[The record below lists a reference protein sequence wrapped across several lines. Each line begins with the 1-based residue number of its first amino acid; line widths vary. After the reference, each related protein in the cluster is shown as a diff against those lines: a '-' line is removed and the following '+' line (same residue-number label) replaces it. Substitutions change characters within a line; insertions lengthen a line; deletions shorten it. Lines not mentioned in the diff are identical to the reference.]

1 MYGPPVA
8 EGSNVERELLLEESP
23 KWTLLSVVLE
33 EVKKEAIQNP
43 ACEQRERRGK
53 GEIVGGRAN
62 GRVGRRG

>member
-33 EVKKEAIQNP
+33 EVKKKAIQNP
-43 ACEQRERRGK
+43 ACE
-53 GEIVGGRAN
+53 
-62 GRVGRRG
+62 